1 MASHSTLDLAASQ
14 TEHAPIQVIQVSD
27 PHLFKDQSACLLG
40 MNTQQSFVQVLELI
54 RQKHSNIDLVLAT
67 GDIAQSPAPETYTR
81 FHKLLSELSA
91 PQYWLQGNHDLDQL
105 FLEGSESHA
114 CSSPRVIALGNWR
127 IIMLNS
133 SEDHQV
139 AGYFSRQELS
149 WLQDALQSTIG
160 LHTIVALHHH
170 PIAVGSRWL
179 DAHMLTDS
187 FPFWRI
193 IEQYPQVR
201 SILHGHVHQAFE
213 TVRGRTSVHACPS
226 TCIQFK
232 PLSREFALDRIP
244 PGYRW
249 LTLHANGKMDTGV
262 NRLAQ
267 IPNGVDFLSLGY

>member
-1 MASHSTLDLAASQ
+1 MASHTIADLASSP
-14 TEHAPIQVIQVSD
+14 TDHAPIQVIQLSD
-27 PHLFKDQSACLLG
+27 PHLFQDLNACLLG
-40 MNTQQSFVQVLELI
+40 MNTQQSFTETLDLVKQNH
-54 RQKHSNIDLVLAT
+54 RHIDLVLAT

-81 FHKLLSELSA
+81 FYQMLCELGA

-105 FLEGSESHA
+105 FLNGSEPHA
-114 CSSPRVIALGNWR
+114 CSSPRIIAMGNWR

-139 AGYFSRQELS
+139 AGHFSRQELD

-160 LHTIVALHHH
+160 SHTIVALHHH

-213 TVRGRTSVHACPS
+213 TVRGHTSIYACPS

-249 LTLHANGKMDTGV
+249 LTLHANGQLETGV
-262 NRLAQ
+262 HRLTK
-267 IPNGVDFLSLGY
+267 IPTGVDFLSLGY

>member
-1 MASHSTLDLAASQ
+1 MLPDPSQ
-14 TEHAPIQVIQVSD
+14 CQPEHHPLQIIQISD
-27 PHLFKDQSACLLG
+27 PHLFKDPTACLLG
-40 MNTQQSFVQVLELI
+40 MNTQESFRQILDLI
-54 RQKHSNIDLVLAT
+54 KKNHRHIDLVLAT
-67 GDIAQSPAPETYTR
+67 GDIAQAPAAETYER
-81 FHKLLSELSA
+81 FYQAVAELGA
-91 PQYWLQGNHDLDQL
+91 PQHWLQGNHDLDQL
-105 FLEGSESHA
+105 FLDSSIIHT
-114 CSSPRVIALGNWR
+114 CSSPSVIALGNWR

-139 AGYFSRQELS
+139 AGYFSRRELE
-149 WLQDALQSTIG
+149 WLQDTLRSTASF
-160 LHTIVALHHH
+160 HTLVALHHH

-193 IEQYPQVR
+193 IEHHPQVHG
-201 SILHGHVHQAFE
+201 ILHGHVHQYFE
-213 TVRGRTSVHACPS
+213 TVRGKTSIYACPS

-249 LTLHANGKMDTGV
+249 LRLHANGQLETGIH
-262 NRLAQ
+262 RLAQ

>member
-1 MASHSTLDLAASQ
+1 MATSPLDLGKSQ
-14 TEHAPIQVIQVSD
+14 TDHAPIRVIQVTD
-27 PHLFKDQSACLLG
+27 PHLFKDQNTCLLG
-40 MNTQQSFVQVLELI
+40 MNTQQSLVQVLDLI

-67 GDIAQSPAPETYTR
+67 GDIAQAPAPETYTR
-81 FHKLLSELSA
+81 FYELLNELGA
-91 PQYWLQGNHDLDQL
+91 PQYWLQGNHDLEQL
-105 FLEGSESHA
+105 FLEGSIPHA
-114 CSSPRVIALGNWR
+114 CSSPCVIALGNWR

-139 AGYFSRQELS
+139 AGYFTRQELD
-149 WLQDALQSTIG
+149 WLHNALQSTIG
-160 LHTIVALHHH
+160 FHTMIALHHH

-193 IEQYPQVR
+193 IEQHPHVR
-201 SILHGHVHQAFE
+201 SILHGHVHQVFE
-213 TVRGRTSVHACPS
+213 TVRGRTSIYACPS

-232 PLSREFALDRIP
+232 PMSREFALDRIP

-249 LTLHANGKMDTGV
+249 LNLHANGLLETGV
-262 NRLAQ
+262 NRLTQ